1 MPNPNLYAQNQDQEI
16 ARLRAQRDAIRASL
30 GVTGPGGGTTSAR
43 VFPDGRIEGAQ
54 HTPQAGY
61 NRQGYKI
68 PAPLSGA
75 GGQAN
80 TPPTPYDKQGPPQ
93 PVDPRLEEI
102 RKGTAYFEQRN
113 AEGWNTPSQGTG
125 NTQSFNGADLYNQ
138 SMALQN
144 GKNIQ
149 GTNQQAFP
157 ASGKTKAQMD
167 AEAIAPGRQPTAPY
181 NGWKTLSPSAQKI
194 LSAKRGYTQDTFD
207 APGAAKARE
216 LAAKF
221 PLSDNSFKNS
231 RLLDQGIPMVGA
243 NAPPTQM
250 QAGVANSA
258 AFAGSM
264 LGAGMSG
271 MGGLPLTAMSG
282 QRFQPTA
289 QAPTAQAPAAPA
301 STPNM
306 RAKTVTNTA
315 PKPPAGGTYASSRFT
330 QKKGSHNMTGKQL
343 FKLAFL
349 SKCIED
355 GLTMEQMCE
364 RAKQALHFSEKRSMH
379 EKKALLKELGELS
392 LKGLGYGATGV
403 GNTIEGGK
411 DLAVA
416 GLQALGSG
424 LGSLGAN
431 LPWMAGAAAIGAP
444 LAAGY
449 YIGGPASYNM
459 FSKPNLPTREE
470 MMQEELLNEYE
481 KQTKQLKQQSELAKR
496 RKERS
501 KGISGVTRY

>member
-54 HTPQAGY
+54 HTPQVGY
-61 NRQGYKI
+61 NQQGYKI

-102 RKGTAYFEQRN
+102 RKGTAYFERRN
-113 AEGWNTPSQGTG
+113 AEGWNTPSQGAG

-144 GKNIQ
+144 RKNTQ
-149 GTNQQAFP
+149 GTNQQASP

-194 LSAKRGYTQDTFD
+194 LSTNRGYTQATFD

-289 QAPTAQAPAAPA
+289 QAPATPA

-306 RAKTVTNTA
+306 QAKTVTNTA

-355 GLTMEQMCE
+355 GLTMEQTCE
-364 RAKQALHFSEKRSMH
+364 RAKQALHFSEKR
-379 EKKALLKELGELS
+379 ALFGLDDLIN
-392 LKGLGYGATGV
+392 KGGDIASATIGAV
-403 GNTIEGGK
+403 GKGIGG
-411 DLAVA
+411 LA
-416 GLQALGSG
+416 S
-424 LGSLGAN
+424 N
-431 LPWMAGAAAIGAP
+431 LPWMAGATAIGAP

-449 YIGGPASYNM
+449 YIGGPMSYNLL
-459 FSKPNLPTREE
+459 SKPNLPTKEE

>member
-16 ARLRAQRDAIRASL
+16 ARLQAQRDAIRAAA
-30 GVTGPGGGTTSAR
+30 GVTGPGGGSVSAR
-43 VFPDGRIEGAQ
+43 VFPDGRVLDARYN
-54 HTPQAGY
+54 PQSGY
-61 NRQGYKI
+61 NQQGYKI
-68 PAPLSGA
+68 PAPLPGA

-102 RKGTAYFEQRN
+102 RKGTAYFERRN
-113 AEGWNTPSQGTG
+113 AEGWNSPSQGAT

-144 GKNIQ
+144 RKNTQ
-149 GTNQQAFP
+149 GTNQQASP
-157 ASGKTKAQMD
+157 AGKTKAQID
-167 AEAIAPGRQPTAPY
+167 AEAIAPGRQPTEPY
-181 NGWKTLSPSAQKI
+181 NGWGKLPPNTQK
-194 LSAKRGYTQDTFD
+194 LLATRGYNQENFNS
-207 APGAAKARE
+207 AGAAKARE
-216 LAAKF
+216 AVAKF
-221 PLSDNSFKNS
+221 PLNANSFNNKLISNS
-231 RLLDQGIPMVGA
+231 IPMVGQG
-243 NAPPTQM
+243 APPTQM

-289 QAPTAQAPAAPA
+289 QAPAAPA

-306 RAKTVTNTA
+306 QAKTVTNTA
-315 PKPPAGGTYASSRFT
+315 PKPPTGGTYASSRFT

-364 RAKQALHFSEKRSMH
+364 RAKQALHFSEKRAAH
-379 EKKALLKELGELS
+379 EKKALLGELGELA

-403 GNTIEGGK
+403 GNTIVGGK

-416 GLQALGSG
+416 GLGALGNG

-449 YIGGPASYNM
+449 YIGGPMSYNM
-459 FSKPNLPTREE
+459 LSKPNLPTKEE

>member
-43 VFPDGRIEGAQ
+43 MLPDGRIEGAQ
-54 HTPQAGY
+54 YTPQAGY

-289 QAPTAQAPAAPA
+289 QAPTAQAPAARAPAAPA

-315 PKPPAGGTYASSRFT
+315 PKPPAGGTYASSRFS
-330 QKKGSHNMTGKQL
+330 QKQGSHKMTGKQL

-355 GLTMEQMCE
+355 GLTMEQTCE
-364 RAKQALHFSEKRSMH
+364 RAKQALHFSEKR
-379 EKKALLKELGELS
+379 ALFGIDDLIS
-392 LKGLGYGATGV
+392 KGGDALTATIGA
-403 GNTIEGGK
+403 GGK
-411 DLAVA
+411 VLGGLA
-416 GLQALGSG
+416 S
-424 LGSLGAN
+424 N
-431 LPWMAGAAAIGAP
+431 LPWMAGAAAVGAP

-449 YIGGPASYNM
+449 YIGGPLSYNM
-459 FSKPNLPTREE
+459 LSKPNLPTKEE

>member
-43 VFPDGRIEGAQ
+43 MLPDGKIEGAQ
-54 HTPQAGY
+54 YTPQAGY
-61 NRQGYKI
+61 NQQGYKI

-149 GTNQQAFP
+149 GTNQKAFP

-167 AEAIAPGRQPTAPY
+167 AEAIAPGRQPTGPY
-181 NGWKTLSPSAQKI
+181 NGWAKLSPNTQKI
-194 LSAKRGYTQDTFD
+194 LGDRGYTQATFD
-207 APGAAKARE
+207 APSAAKARE

-221 PLSDNSFKNS
+221 PLSGNSFKNS
-231 RLLDQGIPMVGA
+231 KLLDQGIPMVGA

-289 QAPTAQAPAAPA
+289 QAPAAPA

-306 RAKTVTNTA
+306 QAKTVTNTA

-364 RAKQALHFSEKRSMH
+364 RAKQALHFSEKRASGPTPAPIPYITPIADFLTGAVSNTL
-379 EKKALLKELGELS
+379 EGAG
-392 LKGLGYGATGV
+392 KG
-403 GNTIEGGK
+403 IGGIASGIGG
-411 DLAVA
+411 LA
-416 GLQALGSG
+416 SG
-424 LGSLGAN
+424 LGHLSPLLG
-431 LPWMAGAAAIGAP
+431 LAGATAVGAP

-449 YIGGPASYNM
+449 YLAGPASYNM

>member
-1 MPNPNLYAQNQDQEI
+1 ML
-16 ARLRAQRDAIRASL
+16 
-30 GVTGPGGGTTSAR
+30 
-43 VFPDGRIEGAQ
+43 PDGKIEGAQ
-54 HTPQAGY
+54 YTPQAGY

-144 GKNIQ
+144 GKNTQ
-149 GTNQQAFP
+149 GTNQQASP
-157 ASGKTKAQMD
+157 AGKTKAQID
-167 AEAIAPGRQPTAPY
+167 AEAIAPGRQPTEPY
-181 NGWKTLSPSAQKI
+181 NGWGKLPPNTQK
-194 LSAKRGYTQDTFD
+194 LLATRGYNQENFNS
-207 APGAAKARE
+207 AGAAKARE
-216 LAAKF
+216 AVAKF
-221 PLSDNSFKNS
+221 PLNANSFNNKLISNS
-231 RLLDQGIPMVGA
+231 IPMVGQG
-243 NAPPTQM
+243 APPTQM

-271 MGGLPLTAMSG
+271 MSGLPLTAMSG

-289 QAPTAQAPAAPA
+289 QAPAAPA

-306 RAKTVTNTA
+306 QAKTVTNTA

-364 RAKQALHFSEKRSMH
+364 RAKQALHFSEKRAWFGLDDIIS
-379 EKKALLKELGELS
+379 KGGDALTATI
-392 LKGLGYGATGV
+392 GA
-403 GNTIEGGK
+403 GGK
-411 DLAVA
+411 VLGGLA
-416 GLQALGSG
+416 S
-424 LGSLGAN
+424 N
-431 LPWMAGAAAIGAP
+431 LPWMAGATAIGAP

-449 YIGGPASYNM
+449 YIGGPMSYNLL
-459 FSKPNLPTREE
+459 SKPNLPTKEE

-481 KQTKQLKQQSELAKR
+481 KQTRQLKQQSELAKR